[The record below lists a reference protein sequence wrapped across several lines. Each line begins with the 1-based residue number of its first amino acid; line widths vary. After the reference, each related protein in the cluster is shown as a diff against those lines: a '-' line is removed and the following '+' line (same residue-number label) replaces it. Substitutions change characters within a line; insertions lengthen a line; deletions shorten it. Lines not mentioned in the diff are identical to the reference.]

1 VTGTDLFRSV
11 ANRLP
16 PGVLSTGVSESRRG
30 LIHGIAAYFLWGIAP
45 MFWKLLRDVSWV
57 EILAHRV
64 VWGVIAF
71 GAIAAVVGVGPVLRA
86 AARDRGTLAA
96 MALSGAMLAIN
107 WGMFIWAVSRG
118 HILDASLGYFI
129 IPLISVGLGMLVLG
143 ERLRRLQWLA
153 IAAAAIGVAIQ
164 TWYAGGLPWISIAV
178 AVSFGIY
185 GLIRKVARVDS
196 LVGSTLETALLVPV
210 AAAYLAIVAL
220 RGGGQLGHASTATQL
235 LLLST
240 GAITAVPLLLFNSA
254 ARRLPLSTLGF
265 LQYLG
270 PTCQFILAIAVYGEP
285 FAAEQL
291 IAFGLIWLGL
301 AVFSVDL
308 VRASRAAAAVSRTA
322 R

>member
-71 GAIAAVVGVGPVLRA
+71 GVIAAAVGVGPVLRA

-96 MALSGAMLAIN
+96 MALSGATLAIN
-107 WGMFIWAVSRG
+107 WGTFIWAVARG
-118 HILDASLGYFI
+118 RILDASLGYFI

-143 ERLRRLQWLA
+143 ERLRRLQWIA
-153 IAAAAIGVAIQ
+153 IAAAAIGVAIR
-164 TWYAGGLPWISIAV
+164 TWYAGGLPWISIVV
-178 AVSFGIY
+178 AVSFGLY

-220 RGGGQLGHASTATQL
+220 RGGGQLGHAATGTQL

-240 GAITAVPLLLFNSA
+240 GAVTAVPLLLFNSA

-270 PTCQFILAIAVYGEP
+270 PTCQFVLAIAVYGEP

-301 AVFSVDL
+301 AVFSADL
-308 VRASRAAAAVSRTA
+308 VRARPAAPVSRTG